1 MSTSKRE
8 EVSSHLRYIRQE
20 LRDLDQ
26 MLGQYGLLPELSE
39 LKEVYNSLD
48 ALHQLLSGKV
58 KKKPKPE
65 FDDWYDYFYL
75 KRDLILFNFNLLI
88 VQFSPGLVKKI
99 LSPSI
104 LKEIIELVN
113 YKTQEFIII
122 NVKLKILWN

>member
-1 MSTSKRE
+1 MWVYKNCKSVDALYTNIRLKLLQLQQLIHSIMSTSKRE

-65 FDDWYDYFYL
+65 FDD
-75 KRDLILFNFNLLI
+75 
-88 VQFSPGLVKKI
+88 
-99 LSPSI
+99 
-104 LKEIIELVN
+104 
-113 YKTQEFIII
+113 
-122 NVKLKILWN
+122 

>member
-1 MSTSKRE
+1 
-8 EVSSHLRYIRQE
+8 
-20 LRDLDQ
+20 
-26 MLGQYGLLPELSE
+26 
-39 LKEVYNSLD
+39 
-48 ALHQLLSGKV
+48 
-58 KKKPKPE
+58 
-65 FDDWYDYFYL
+65 FYL

-122 NVKLKILWN
+122 NVKLKIL

>member
-65 FDDWYDYFYL
+65 FDDWYDYFL
-75 KRDLILFNFNLLI
+75 FEERFDTFLILIFVL
-88 VQFSPGLVKKI
+88 FSFDPGLVKKYYHQVY
-99 LSPSI
+99 LG
-104 LKEIIELVN
+104 K
-113 YKTQEFIII
+113 
-122 NVKLKILWN
+122 

>member
-1 MSTSKRE
+1 M
-8 EVSSHLRYIRQE
+8 I
-20 LRDLDQ
+20 D
-26 MLGQYGLLPELSE
+26 MII
-39 LKEVYNSLD
+39 
-48 ALHQLLSGKV
+48 
-58 KKKPKPE
+58 
-65 FDDWYDYFYL
+65 FYL

-122 NVKLKILWN
+122 NVKLKTLSN

>member
-113 YKTQEFIII
+113 YKNSRIYYY
-122 NVKLKILWN
+122 